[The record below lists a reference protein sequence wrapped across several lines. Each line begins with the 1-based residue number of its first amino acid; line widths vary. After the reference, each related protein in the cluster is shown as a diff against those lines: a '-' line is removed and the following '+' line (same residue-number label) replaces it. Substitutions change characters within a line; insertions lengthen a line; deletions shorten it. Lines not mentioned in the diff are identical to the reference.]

1 MHYNYYNRS
10 LKPFARENRNN
21 STKAEIRMW
30 CELLRNKKMLGYP
43 FLRQRPVSD
52 YIADFMC
59 KELKLII
66 EIDGGYHND
75 RYEQDLVR
83 TQNLNELGFTVLRFT
98 NEEVQNQIVNVERA
112 IVQWIE
118 GRKARP
124 TIPLPPSPAQLPSH
138 KGDGSE
144 IDISAR

>member
-1 MHYNYYNRS
+1 
-10 LKPFARENRNN
+10 
-21 STKAEIRMW
+21 
-30 CELLRNKKMLGYP
+30 MLGYP